1 MSRETCTCQGHIKRR
16 HAETIKCA
24 SLQPDISQ
32 LGKYMGEFD
41 DVENYLL
48 HGKYPE
54 GYAKGE
60 KANLQIKKMQ

>member
-1 MSRETCTCQGHIKRR
+1 
-16 HAETIKCA
+16 
-24 SLQPDISQ
+24 
-32 LGKYMGEFD
+32 MGEFD

-60 KANLQIKKMQ
+60 KANLLRKCRDNFKIEAGILRT